1 MKGRL
6 KSILIIIISLSIA
19 ITTGFYLVPKDVEK
33 TRQTTMVVRLKENIG
48 KGQRIKEEHLD
59 VIEIGSYNL
68 PKYIVNEKEEII
80 GKYSLAPMNKGQ
92 FAIRKY
98 FQDEK
103 IPDGAFLYENTLV
116 DGISF
121 ETDLAK
127 CVGGIPE
134 KGDKVRVIIYK
145 QAKSKD
151 SESKVLIYD
160 ELSNLEVIKVANKNG
175 VSIVKAKSDNN
186 SINNSVVP
194 GVVTVKANIKQ
205 QKLLVKGIYD
215 GIIHLAL
222 RPRILSEE
230 DKKESLSP
238 SYERKVKAG
247 STEDNQVI
255 NKASEKIQLST
266 DSPQNSNTKNKEGGF
281 KLDD

>member
-19 ITTGFYLVPKDVEK
+19 IATGFYLVPKDVEK

-48 KGQRIKEEHLD
+48 KGQKIKEEHLD

-68 PKYIVNEKEEII
+68 PKYIVNEKKEIM
-80 GKYSLAPMNKGQ
+80 GKYALVPMNKGA

-98 FQDEK
+98 FQDAK

-121 ETDLAK
+121 QTDLAK

-134 KGDKVRVIIYK
+134 KGDKVRAIIYK
-145 QAKSKD
+145 KAKSKD

-175 VSIVKAKSDNN
+175 VSIMNAKSDND
-186 SINNSVVP
+186 SINNSAVP

-205 QKLLVKGIYD
+205 QQLLVKGIYD

-222 RPRILSEE
+222 RPRVLSEN
-230 DKKESLSP
+230 DKKVSLPS
-238 SYERKVKAG
+238 SYESESKVK
-247 STEDNQVI
+247 STEDNQEI
-255 NKASEKIQLST
+255 KKASEKKQLST
-266 DSPQNSNTKNKEGGF
+266 DASQNSNSKDKEGSF